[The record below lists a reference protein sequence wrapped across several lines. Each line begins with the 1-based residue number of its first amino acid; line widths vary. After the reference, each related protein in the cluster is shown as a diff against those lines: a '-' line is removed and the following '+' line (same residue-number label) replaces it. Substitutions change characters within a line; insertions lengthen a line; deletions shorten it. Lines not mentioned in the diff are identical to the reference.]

1 MANIVLNGKSVIT
14 QSSTDTPVLGPD
26 ILHPNGMIVDVQQA
40 LKTDTFCISA
50 TAGMTNVPG
59 LSVSITPKFA
69 GNKVLIMCNIWASS
83 NYYVGHV
90 GLFQDETEIGLADA
104 AGTRPRSFLDFAG
117 NYTDQNSH
125 GAILCLTGQLLIP
138 VNSTDSRTYKIKIA
152 RRYDNQGQNSEVCI
166 NRSIPDR
173 EAGWNGNTTTYDHR
187 KVSTVTVMEISGGVI
202 DPNPVAKR
210 TWQTKTNSESGY
222 TAVSGD
228 RLFVDTS
235 GGTVTVTLPSSPAVG
250 AFVRFVDVAGTFAT
264 NNLTIGRNSEKI
276 MRSATDMTVSDSFS
290 AFELVYS
297 GSTHGWMITEI

>member
-26 ILHPNGMIVDVQQA
+26 ILFPSGHIIQTFVKQFNIYDEWITSTPEAISGFSQSISVTQSTSKIHVSLYLAGAGKKDNNTSLAVQLTENSTGLDILLTNMIGFTNSTAYITDSAVQFYEHNHAQ
-40 LKTDTFCISA
+40 
-50 TAGMTNVPG
+50 TAGTMLNY
-59 LSVSITPKFA
+59 IPKFYS
-69 GNKVLIMCNIWASS
+69 KS
-83 NYYVGHV
+83 NNSKAFLNNYGVSNG
-90 GLFQDETEIGLADA
+90 DA
-104 AGTRPRSFLDFAG
+104 KSYIRV
-117 NYTDQNSH
+117 Q
-125 GAILCLTGQLLIP
+125 
-138 VNSTDSRTYKIKIA
+138 
-152 RRYDNQGQNSEVCI
+152 
-166 NRSIPDR
+166 
-173 EAGWNGNTTTYDHR
+173 
-187 KVSTVTVMEISGGVI
+187 EISSGVL

-235 GGTVTVTLPSSPAVG
+235 SGTVTVTLPASPAVG

-297 GSTHGWMITEI
+297 GSTHGWLSLIHI